1 MKQNKFSFLKK
12 PEIDIK
18 LFLLLTIFTLV
29 FTTSLIFT
37 FKSIMIEA
45 EVRELRNVAKTIY
58 NNNILNTT
66 PYLAPHLII
75 VETNH
80 KINDNFYY
88 EIQTT
93 KNQDFLVFYFKN
105 LVIKKD
111 ITFKNRVMDIV
122 IILVALFILGFL
134 ILIYIYSV
142 SFAYKT
148 KKPILQLNRYIE
160 NINEKSLHQIPTK
173 QLPEDFH
180 LLAETINRLI
190 NRIDNFIST
199 QKELFIGASHEL
211 KTPLTVIK
219 LKNQVLLLKERSI
232 EDYIEQ
238 LHFVNKKIDEMDK
251 IITDV
256 LNIGRQ
262 ESAQFE
268 EPIRDDIIKIIKEL
282 AEEFQILA
290 GAQNK
295 NLIINLSPN
304 QYISVIQKTLLK
316 QIIQNFLQNAIKFTP
331 QNKNI
336 EIKSSVVLKS
346 RLKIEVID
354 EGIGIDEKQDIF
366 APFSRTGN
374 KSGVGL
380 GLFLAKSG
388 ADAIGA
394 KISVKNRRDGNEGAV
409 ATLILQNNISYKF
422 LDPGLIAFEPFLQRE
437 H

>member
-1 MKQNKFSFLKK
+1 LKQNKLNIKFSFLKK

-18 LFLLLTIFTLV
+18 LFLLLTIFTLI
-29 FTTSLIFT
+29 FTISLIFT

-45 EVRELRNVAKTIY
+45 EVQELRNVAKTIY
-58 NNNILNTT
+58 NKNILNIV
-66 PYLAPHLII
+66 PHLAPHLVI
-75 VETNH
+75 VETSHNT
-80 KINDNFYY
+80 NDDFYY
-88 EIQTT
+88 EIKTT
-93 KNQDFLVFYFKN
+93 QKQDFLIFYFKN
-105 LVIKKD
+105 LMIKKD

-142 SFAYKT
+142 SFAYKI
-148 KKPILQLNRYIE
+148 KEPILKLNQYIE

-173 QLPEDFH
+173 QLPKDLH

-190 NRIDNFIST
+190 NRINNFIST

-219 LKNQVLLLKERSI
+219 LKNQVLLLKERPI

-238 LHFVNKKIDEMDK
+238 FHFVNKKIDEMDK
-251 IITDV
+251 IISDV

-268 EPIRDDIIKIIKEL
+268 EPIREDVIKILKEL

-290 GAQNK
+290 RSQNK
-295 NLIINLSPN
+295 NLIINLSPT
-304 QYISVIQKTLLK
+304 QFIAVIQKTLLK

-331 QNKNI
+331 QNKKI
-336 EIKSSVVLKS
+336 EIKSSVVLNN

-366 APFSRTGN
+366 APFNRTGN

-388 ADAIGA
+388 ADAMGA
-394 KISVKNRRDGNEGAV
+394 EISVKNRRDGIEGAI
-409 ATLILQNNISYKF
+409 ATLILQNTPYCIMSYK
-422 LDPGLIAFEPFLQRE
+422 
-437 H
+437 